1 MTWWA
6 VGVAVVSAGIGMYN
20 ADKTAERQDKN
31 LAMQIKNQSKQQQGA
46 ESKIREMMDKLGKS
60 DSKDEEKQRMD
71 QYLSTLQ
78 MGAQANGI
86 NQGAGGFSDAYR
98 QDAAKAAAGLEDF
111 GVNRAGLL
119 ARTDAPGLQRVNEG
133 ILFDQTAFDVKGIG
147 RNANQQQYLDNLALN
162 AIRPD
167 PWLTAASELGGA
179 YAGAAMGGGGKS
191 KSSGIGPVE
200 PEKIDVVF

>member
-20 ADKTAERQDKN
+20 ADKTAERQDRN
-31 LAMQIKNQSKQQQGA
+31 LAMQIKNQSKEQQGA
-46 ESKIREMMDKLGKS
+46 ESKIREMMDKLGQS
-60 DSKDEEKQRMD
+60 NSKDEEKQRMD
-71 QYLSTLQ
+71 QYLDTLQ
-78 MGAQANGI
+78 RGSQANGI

-98 QDAAKAAAGLEDF
+98 KDAAAAEAGLQDF

-133 ILFDQTAFDVKGIG
+133 ILFDDTAFDIKGIG
-147 RNANQQQYLDNLALN
+147 RNANQQQYLDNLALQ

-167 PWLTAASELGGA
+167 PWLDALSQIGGA

-191 KSSGIGPVE
+191 KATPMAVE
-200 PEKIDVVF
+200 PEKIDLVF